1 MKARSTDRHQE
12 IMFYHNIFL
21 QSHHINIQIVNI
33 TNNNHKHMNQYE
45 STLTMLE
52 ICNQVNELI
61 LNISDKEEILRYFD
75 DIEDADYNS
84 FMREIDAYVD
94 NEFTKELQSGLYSE
108 AMKKQLTEAKEA
120 LQFATA

>member
-1 MKARSTDRHQE
+1 
-12 IMFYHNIFL
+12 MFYHNIFL
-21 QSHHINIQIVNI
+21 QSHYIDIQIANI

-61 LNISDKEEILRYFD
+61 LNIYDKEEILRYFD

-84 FMREIDAYVD
+84 FMREIDAYAD